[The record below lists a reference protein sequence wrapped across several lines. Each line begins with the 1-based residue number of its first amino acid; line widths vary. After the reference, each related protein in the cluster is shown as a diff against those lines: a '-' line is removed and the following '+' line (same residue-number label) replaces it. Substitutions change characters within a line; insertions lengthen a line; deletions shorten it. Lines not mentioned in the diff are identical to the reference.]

1 MAIRMEDLCLKD
13 RRRRS
18 AGCDDDTCCTEAA
31 SARAAR
37 RGFEPSA
44 IRPYHRGMA
53 RRSHS
58 VLAAAITLLCAA
70 AAHAQAEKYTL
81 DALDR
86 WRKVADVD
94 PASEEAQLLAA
105 RRALLNGEPSRAKN
119 LANAFIERYPLSRYR
134 PDALLIR
141 GDATHAEGDE
151 YEALF
156 DYEEIARR
164 YSGSDVFIPT
174 LERELE
180 IARSYAKGLK
190 KKLFGT
196 VRILDASEEAQ
207 ELLIRIQERVPGSEL
222 AERAGMELSDF
233 YFDRREMMM
242 AAESY
247 RLFIEN
253 YPRSTQVSK
262 ARLRLIYAYIAG
274 FRGPEYDAS
283 GLLEARAKLRS
294 LQSLQPGLAQQVG
307 ATSILARI
315 EESEA
320 AKFLATA
327 NWYLEVNDPISA
339 EQSIRRLV
347 QRHPTSI
354 ATLEAL
360 RIVPDILAKVPE
372 SVVRSAPDYRS
383 LRRSLLKVDWDEMP
397 AAGVVP
403 EPPSAPVAAEPSS
416 AGKESG
422 R

>member
-1 MAIRMEDLCLKD
+1 
-13 RRRRS
+13 
-18 AGCDDDTCCTEAA
+18 
-31 SARAAR
+31 
-37 RGFEPSA
+37 
-44 IRPYHRGMA
+44 
-53 RRSHS
+53 
-58 VLAAAITLLCAA
+58 
-70 AAHAQAEKYTL
+70 
-81 DALDR
+81 
-86 WRKVADVD
+86 
-94 PASEEAQLLAA
+94 
-105 RRALLNGEPSRAKN
+105 
-119 LANAFIERYPLSRYR
+119 
-134 PDALLIR
+134 
-141 GDATHAEGDE
+141 
-151 YEALF
+151 
-156 DYEEIARR
+156 
-164 YSGSDVFIPT
+164 
-174 LERELE
+174 
-180 IARSYAKGLK
+180 
-190 KKLFGT
+190 
-196 VRILDASEEAQ
+196 
-207 ELLIRIQERVPGSEL
+207 
-222 AERAGMELSDF
+222 MELSDF

-383 LRRSLLKVDWDEMP
+383 LRRSLLKVEWDEMP